1 MKLARKTFAVSRLS
15 EFVTKAELIKQIGHG
30 VTDWVEVVAKEAIDN
45 AIDEAEEAGLTPK
58 VEVAVNTAS
67 RTITVTDHGRGIPP
81 VTLKALCDLSM
92 KVSSRSAYV
101 SPTRGQQGNALQT
114 IFAMPCALDRKRA
127 RPRRHRR
134 QGG

>member
-1 MKLARKTFAVSRLS
+1 MKLARKTFAISRLS

-58 VEVAVNTAS
+58 VEVAVDTAS

-81 VTLKALCDLSM
+81 VTLKAPCDLSM
-92 KVSSRSAYV
+92 KVSSRSRLCLA
-101 SPTRGQQGNALQT
+101 
-114 IFAMPCALDRKRA
+114 DA
-127 RPRRHRR
+127 RPAGQRAADHPCHAMRPRPRSARLRRHRR
-134 QGG
+134 QGR

>member
-1 MKLARKTFAVSRLS
+1 MKLARKTFAISRLS

-58 VEVAVNTAS
+58 VEVAVDTAS
-67 RTITVTDHGRGIPP
+67 RTITITDHGRGIPP
-81 VTLKALCDLSM
+81 ATVEALCDLSM